1 MSPHI
6 GAKPNEIAETVLI
19 SGDPLRAKY
28 VAEKMLSDVFCYNEV
43 RGMLGYTGMYNG
55 KRVSVQGTGMGIPST
70 AIYVHELIH
79 NYGVKKIIRIGTCG
93 ALQAS
98 LKVGQLILA
107 DAAYTDSNTQMMH
120 YHLMDFAPK
129 ADDNLLKQARET
141 ALKYGISA
149 IEGTVFSTDAFYS
162 EDANRWDSWIKRGIL
177 GVEME
182 SSILYTLAFKN
193 KVQALSILTISDNL
207 ITEEF
212 ASAKEREHAS
222 MEMMKLSLEI
232 S

>member
-1 MSPHI
+1 MSLHI
-6 GAKPNEIAETVLI
+6 GAKPDEIAETVLI

-28 VAEKMLSDVFCYNEV
+28 IAEKMLRDVFCYNEV
-43 RGMLGYTGMYNG
+43 RGMLGFTGMYNG

-79 NYGVKKIIRIGTCG
+79 DYDVKKIIRIGTCG

-107 DAAYTDSNTQMMH
+107 DAAYTDSYTQMMH
-120 YHLMDFAPK
+120 FQQMDFAPK
-129 ADDNLLKQARET
+129 ADENLLKQARET
-141 ALKYGISA
+141 ALMHGISA
-149 IEGTVFSTDAFYS
+149 MEGTVFSTDAFYS
-162 EDANRWDSWIKRGIL
+162 EDVNRWDTWIKRGIL
-177 GVEME
+177 GIEME

-193 KVQALSILTISDNL
+193 KVQALSILTVSDNI
-207 ITEEF
+207 ITKEF
-212 ASAKEREHAS
+212 ATSKEREHAS
-222 MEMMKLSLEI
+222 MEMMKLALEI

>member
-1 MSPHI
+1 MSLHI

-79 NYGVKKIIRIGTCG
+79 DYNVKKIIRIGTCG

-98 LKVGQLILA
+98 LRVGQLILA
-107 DAAYTDSNTQMMH
+107 DAAYTDSYTHLMH
-120 YHLMDFAPK
+120 FDVMDFAPG
-129 ADDNLLKQARET
+129 ADENLLKQARET
-141 ALKYGISA
+141 AAKHGISA
-149 IEGTVFSTDAFYS
+149 IEGTIFSTDAFYS
-162 EDANRWDSWIKRGIL
+162 DDANRWESWIKRGIL
-177 GVEME
+177 AIEME
-182 SSILYTLAFKN
+182 SSILYTLASKN
-193 KVQALSILTISDNL
+193 KVQALSILTVSDNL
-207 ITEEF
+207 ITNEL
-212 ASAKEREHAS
+212 STAKEREQAS
-222 MEMMKLSLEI
+222 MEMMKLALEI
-232 S
+232 A